1 MVKQYYE
8 VQVYDEYVIRGNTA
22 VLTCHV
28 PSFVKDYV
36 TVTSWIRDDVLTLAS
51 NAHEG
56 KNENILKQITY
67 LLHYKSLGLT
77 TLLRS

>member
-1 MVKQYYE
+1 MERRHSIKYLVVKQYYE

-36 TVTSWIRDDVLTLAS
+36 TVTSWIRDDVLTVAS
-51 NAHEG
+51 TVQEG
-56 KNENILKQITY
+56 EFHSLHLSRVGIT
-67 LLHYKSLGLT
+67 SVV
-77 TLLRS
+77 